1 MANEIR
7 DIKEAILTWTYN
19 QLSTKYPDYFKIET
33 YTSTIT
39 NRKKTAPNVYWIN
52 TITDRPE
59 LATECYLDIGS
70 DQSVNKG
77 TDGEFYYNS
86 TDQKYYNKI
95 EETHIL
101 TVYFIISS
109 MRREDKGGSITLS
122 DVQAQNLVLDACSY
136 LRRMLKS
143 QYAGNYF
150 LYDNELFTPIFVLAQ
165 QKDISDIEDTSSFEE
180 TRNRHTC
187 QFSCKFSF
195 TITDSVEAQLA
206 DGAHII
212 IDDET
217 AQDIT
222 FDISEQD

>member
-1 MANEIR
+1 MANEIKNV
-7 DIKEAILTWTYN
+7 KEAILTWVYN
-19 QLSTKYPDYFKIET
+19 QLNTRYPTEFKISE
-33 YTSTIT
+33 YTSTLT
-39 NRKKTAPNVYWIN
+39 GKKKKAPNVYWIN

-59 LATECYLDIGS
+59 LATECYLDIAT
-70 DQSVNKG
+70 DQCVEKG

-86 TDQKYYNKI
+86 TTQKYYNKI

-101 TVYFIISS
+101 NVYFIVSS
-109 MRREDKGGSITLS
+109 MRRENSDGSIALS

-136 LRRMLKS
+136 LRRMIKS

-165 QKDISDIEDTSSFEE
+165 QKDVSDIEDTSAFED

-195 TITDSVEAQLA
+195 TITDSVEVQLA
-206 DGAHII
+206 DGAHVI

-222 FDISEQD
+222 FDIDDEN